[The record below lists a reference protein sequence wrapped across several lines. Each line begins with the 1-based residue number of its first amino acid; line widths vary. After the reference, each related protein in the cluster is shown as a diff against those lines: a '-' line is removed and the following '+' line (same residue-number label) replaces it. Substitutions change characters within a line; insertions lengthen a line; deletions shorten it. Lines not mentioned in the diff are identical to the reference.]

1 MDEPRVF
8 ILSEWAGRVETKL
21 TSIDDKIE
29 DHDHKQY
36 VTTVSAVKAVAVLAA
51 LAASITAIILG

>member
-8 ILSEWAGRVETKL
+8 VLSEWASRVETKL

-36 VTTVSAVKAVAVLAA
+36 VTTVSAVKAIAVLVALGTSIAA
-51 LAASITAIILG
+51 VLLS